1 MGTRAILLV
10 VLEANNWID
19 NSAPLLNHGSSRVL
33 ECDWPILFSTA
44 RASGRVNF
52 ITSFTIVFTA
62 ASTGLTDAIAAD
74 LADLR
79 GWRAYLCGAPP
90 MVEATS
96 ALIKQRGVASEHTY
110 ADAFYASGT

>member
-1 MGTRAILLV
+1 MAQDEIEVGTRAILLV

-33 ECDWPILFSTA
+33 EGDWRILFSTA

-62 ASTGLTDAIAAD
+62 ASIIAFF
-74 LADLR
+74 
-79 GWRAYLCGAPP
+79 
-90 MVEATS
+90 T
-96 ALIKQRGVASEHTY
+96 T
-110 ADAFYASGT
+110 AFTVITIIVGIEVFRNNL